1 MSTPESFKF
10 LIDFFI
16 VEISLLSLLAN
27 SAIVISFFSLIKDK
41 IATCVSDSRMVE
53 SLVDLW

>member
-27 SAIVISFFSLIKDK
+27 SAIVISFFSLIKYK
-41 IATCVSDSRMVE
+41 IADCVSDSRMVE